1 MTGIHFFD
9 VAVQLTQ
16 ASLSVGEVPLG
27 VFHDQHH
34 QHQTEQCGHNSGR
47 SENPVGVVHHDQTA
61 DKLCHC

>member
-27 VFHDQHH
+27 VFHD
-34 QHQTEQCGHNSGR
+34 
-47 SENPVGVVHHDQTA
+47 
-61 DKLCHC
+61 